1 MNFPESLGFKLNDI
15 TDEYE
20 KIVIDGK
27 LLIWKNINN
36 YSWTLAYEDSDE
48 YVYTYRVGSESDIE
62 IGLKSYWRDKR
73 LNELLN

>member
-36 YSWTLAYEDSDE
+36 YSWTLAYKDPDE

-62 IGLKSYWRDKR
+62 KGLKSYWRDKR